1 MVRYSHGLQGSIGP
15 AQHRAA
21 ADAIRLG
28 ILDEAADGIGGLVR
42 LRLFNEYQ
50 SPSPGAAV
58 VRRATQLLQLCEA
71 PTLFTTPS
79 EMREW
84 LASNE
89 VAVLTDQDDWPTAET
104 AALWKRFCV
113 EALSVPVQK

>member
-1 MVRYSHGLQGSIGP
+1 
-15 AQHRAA
+15 
-21 ADAIRLG
+21 
-28 ILDEAADGIGGLVR
+28 LDEAPDGIGGLVR